1 MSLDAEGNLTIFS
14 GVEEDPKKTQSLRII
29 VDNQ

>member
-1 MSLDAEGNLTIFS
+1 MSLDAEGNLTFFS
-14 GVEEDPKKTQSLRII
+14 GVEEDPKKTQNLRII